1 MFLLYIEALQNS
13 KMEIFLST
21 LASSVVS
28 GGCGLHF
35 TATHIRGHYNQ
46 VSERFKTFPSSC
58 RLIGDQAIE
67 LARRSLLIIDALKST
82 SNSEIQSTR
91 LIILSK
97 LCQTLRKIGIL
108 INVVEG
114 SDNYLSELQYY
125 CKLYFNLFS
134 LYFNDRCN
142 STVWTLCYVVP
153 YHAKK
158 LWEEYQVGYGII
170 SMQGKE
176 SKHSAIKA
184 ALKNSTNRSTSHDE
198 KGKWHQLARGSF
210 VRTFY
215 LPYHFPTDAY
225 VSHSKSRS
233 TC

>member
-1 MFLLYIEALQNS
+1 
-13 KMEIFLST
+13 MEIFLST

-35 TATHIRGHYNQ
+35 TATQIRGHYNQ
-46 VSERFKTFPSSC
+46 VTERFKTFPPSC

-82 SNSEIQSTR
+82 SNSDLQSIR
-91 LIILSK
+91 LLILSK

-114 SDNYLSELQYY
+114 SDTYLGEVHYY
-125 CKLYFNLFS
+125 CKLYFNLFA
-134 LYFNDRCN
+134 LYFKDRCN
-142 STVWTLCYVVP
+142 STVWTLCYIVL

-176 SKHSAIKA
+176 SKHSSIKA
-184 ALKNSTNRSTSHDE
+184 ALKSSTNRSISHDE

-225 VSHSKSRS
+225 VSHSKSRNPPVDENANV
-233 TC
+233 